1 MLHAGRSVARK
12 RGNVKQGWGTQ
23 LPANILQLTRVKKA
37 GNKMPGVGQ
46 GCLIIKGAER
56 QDVGQ
61 DAVVTKQTKAMVCV
75 TYLDK
80 NGQQA
85 CKMKHPGLLILLGD
99 GVHVMQ
105 DDDGLVWVRQDT

>member
-1 MLHAGRSVARK
+1 
-12 RGNVKQGWGTQ
+12 
-23 LPANILQLTRVKKA
+23 
-37 GNKMPGVGQ
+37 
-46 GCLIIKGAER
+46 
-56 QDVGQ
+56 
-61 DAVVTKQTKAMVCV
+61 MVRV